1 MDPNSLLKDQ
11 IRHKLE
17 EVTLSSKH
25 VKDAASF
32 LLTQAEHSDFISSQ
46 WLEIFRNTN
55 DPSFQLALLYVAN
68 EILTKSPKYGVSE
81 FGEALKP
88 VVIQATQ
95 FLKPGPFISKLTKL
109 INYWTYRKVFDIKF
123 TEQLLRRLTATEQVD
138 RKNLSPLSRYNPDD
152 MVKNFSPEKLL
163 DTLRKIKQ
171 LDEICES
178 HGKFDISPLG
188 FGSPIMSTVSS
199 LKSKEESRT
208 LTAQVDKCCKHL
220 EFIHKKYEE
229 RLEQMS
235 ALLSILEGAEIY
247 YNVQL
252 KEVAV
257 VVNAYG
263 TYGKR
268 VTKTLS
274 QLHDLFH
281 KDHISSP
288 TNTTTLS
295 QHQAKSNVN
304 AHDQDE
310 QTALLK
316 QSTKYN
322 RENSLNEPC
331 YSGDEY
337 YDDLEGDLTHADD
350 DNDDIGRGGGVSYH
364 GNEDHD
370 DDNNYYQRKDGS
382 KINQSPN
389 IISQKIT
396 SDSLTSRISNQSTN
410 IFNLPDNNSPT
421 KLTDKPIHLNTLQ
434 SSCSKS
440 EPFGFPIFQPV
451 YDSSGDVDYR
461 VLLNPTLSKSAS
473 NDDNLRSEMNQSVE
487 LQRSAVNNLDSS
499 EVSPTHSLSNK
510 SKMNHHHD
518 NCTVH
523 TNYSDKSKN
532 VHKTHATSMNA
543 KDTFVGHH
551 HSQHRG
557 TPDKPSHSFIEDE
570 EDNMEVSDGDEP
582 DANDSDDRILD
593 DKKVNLKDRPV
604 STTVCSQLDKD
615 WRLLTQQVKYDIK
628 SAIRL
633 PHTST
638 ANDNVNSSTPIPS
651 LSPKNSVELI
661 HPTPPRLPTASPIR
675 IPPPPPPPLVGL
687 DPYSFSPP
695 PPLPSAL
702 NELAYQVP
710 LTKSSDLFIPQP
722 PVAPTIPSVPL
733 DLKQINMMMML
744 TTNDSE
750 KTVEQPQSCINSS
763 EMIQSQNYSP
773 NDLLKNLFQPPPIIS
788 KSPSLLLSPSIS
800 LFSNLVATA
809 STTQLTT
816 CPSSTDNAMNSLPSS
831 GSSSSCSSS
840 IPVLSNIQQGMMNT
854 LSCIENLP
862 MVNKFDA
869 SAPASSSSC
878 ELNTI
883 QQNTNRHLEDPF
895 AVISRLTGLS
905 NLMKNIPTQSNL
917 LALPITP
924 VLSNPPPGSFN
935 ETPTTTSS
943 DSCWKTNVI
952 HDSLSLSS
960 INNDLKPT
968 YCLQPIMTS
977 TANTTISTTNSYTPH
992 AKRSRFSDIVT
1003 NVENNNIIPST
1014 TSLAVNTSETI
1025 SLSCPIS
1032 STSSDDLLLPSS
1044 KSEKSSIFN
1053 CSTNVVDHCTG
1064 KKEDKQQVQK
1074 SLSPDNDNLLRSRS
1088 NSISD
1093 SNSSAGGETPTLDER
1108 QDDLLSVSDQ
1118 DRSLMS
1124 FHAFGTPT
1132 SSLADFL
1139 IPSTCHATDP
1149 KSFLQNIPNSVTPQ
1163 TSVIS
1168 SLTRSY
1174 GLPFSCVSNSA
1185 HSNTSSIPVN
1195 PINLPPS
1202 QLSMMRPTMLITNNN
1217 PNLPVSNSQFP
1228 GLTHSSMMFYE
1239 PTRMPITPR
1248 PLMPGSILMT
1258 PTQTRPAAVS
1268 QGNVRLPTTPFC
1280 GPPNWTQPL
1289 GVDQSTALQRPPPN
1303 DFWAL
1308 MSSVPP
1314 PPPPPPVHPNVPQLP
1329 AFSSLNPTHHI
1340 HPVVGMFNPNSWM
1353 FTSPSTNNRDKQ

>member
-316 QSTKYN
+316 
-322 RENSLNEPC
+322 
-331 YSGDEY
+331 
-337 YDDLEGDLTHADD
+337 H
-350 DNDDIGRGGGVSYH
+350 
-364 GNEDHD
+364 
-370 DDNNYYQRKDGS
+370 
-382 KINQSPN
+382 
-389 IISQKIT
+389 
-396 SDSLTSRISNQSTN
+396 RISNQSTN

-788 KSPSLLLSPSIS
+788 KSPSLLLSPSIK
-800 LFSNLVATA
+800 
-809 STTQLTT
+809 
-816 CPSSTDNAMNSLPSS
+816 
-831 GSSSSCSSS
+831 
-840 IPVLSNIQQGMMNT
+840 
-854 LSCIENLP
+854 NLP

-977 TANTTISTTNSYTPH
+977 TTNTTISTTNSYTPH

-1108 QDDLLSVSDQ
+1108 QDDLLSV
-1118 DRSLMS
+1118 
-1124 FHAFGTPT
+1124 T
-1132 SSLADFL
+1132 SLADFL

>member
-1 MDPNSLLKDQ
+1 M
-11 IRHKLE
+11 
-17 EVTLSSKH
+17 TSK
-25 VKDAASF
+25 S
-32 LLTQAEHSDFISSQ
+32 
-46 WLEIFRNTN
+46 N

-310 QTALLK
+310 QTAILK

-364 GNEDHD
+364 GNEDDD
-370 DDNNYYQRKDGS
+370 DDNNYNQRKDGS
-382 KINQSPN
+382 KTNQSPN

-557 TPDKPSHSFIEDE
+557 TPDKPSHPFIEDE

-905 NLMKNIPTQSNL
+905 NLMK
-917 LALPITP
+917 
-924 VLSNPPPGSFN
+924 
-935 ETPTTTSS
+935 
-943 DSCWKTNVI
+943 K
-952 HDSLSLSS
+952 
-960 INNDLKPT
+960 
-968 YCLQPIMTS
+968 
-977 TANTTISTTNSYTPH
+977 
-992 AKRSRFSDIVT
+992 FSDIVT

-1174 GLPFSCVSNSA
+1174 GLPFSCISNSA

-1314 PPPPPPVHPNVPQLP
+1314 PPPPPSVHPNVPQLP

>member
-11 IRHKLE
+11 IRHKLA

-88 VVIQATQ
+88 FVMQATQ
-95 FLKPGPFISKLTKL
+95 FLRPGQFISKLTKL

-123 TEQLLRRLTATEQVD
+123 TEQILQRLTATEQVD
-138 RKNLSPLSRYNPDD
+138 KKNVTPLSRYNADD
-152 MVKNFSPEKLL
+152 IVKNFSPEKLL
-163 DTLRKIKQ
+163 DTLRRIKQ

-178 HGKFDISPLG
+178 HGKLDISPLG

-235 ALLSILEGAEIY
+235 TLQSILEGAEIY

-288 TNTTTLS
+288 TNTTTSS

-304 AHDQDE
+304 AHDHDE
-310 QTALLK
+310 QAALLK

-322 RENSLNEPC
+322 KENSLNEPC

-337 YDDLEGDLTHADD
+337 YDDLEGGLSHTDD
-350 DNDDIGRGGGVSYH
+350 DNDDIGRDGGVSHH
-364 GNEDHD
+364 GNEDA
-370 DDNNYYQRKDGS
+370 DDNNYYQHKDGS
-382 KINQSPN
+382 KIKQSPN
-389 IISQKIT
+389 NISQKVT
-396 SDSLTSRISNQSTN
+396 TDSLANRISNQSTN
-410 IFNLPDNNSPT
+410 IFNLSDNNSPA

-440 EPFGFPIFQPV
+440 TPFGFPIFQPV
-451 YDSSGDVDYR
+451 CDASGDVDYR
-461 VLLNPTLSKSAS
+461 VLLNPTLSQLAS
-473 NDDNLRSEMNQSVE
+473 NGDNLRLEMNQSSQSQSSV
-487 LQRSAVNNLDSS
+487 VNNLNSF

-510 SKMNHHHD
+510 PKMNHHD

-532 VHKTHATSMNA
+532 VHKTYSTSMNV
-543 KDTFVGHH
+543 KDTFVGRH
-551 HSQHRG
+551 HSQHYD
-557 TPDKPSHSFIEDE
+557 TPDKSSHPIIEDE

-582 DANDSDDRILD
+582 DANDADDRILD
-593 DKKVNLKDRPV
+593 DKKVDIKNRPI

-628 SAIRL
+628 SASCL

-638 ANDNVNSSTPIPS
+638 ANDNDNSNSPIPN
-651 LSPKNSVELI
+651 LSPKSSVELI
-661 HPTPPRLPTASPIR
+661 YPTPPRLPTASPIR
-675 IPPPPPPPLVGL
+675 IPPPPPPPPLVGL

-695 PPLPSAL
+695 PPLPSTL
-702 NELAYQVP
+702 NELAYQAP
-710 LTKSSDLFIPQP
+710 LTKKSDLFIPQP
-722 PVAPTIPSVPL
+722 PVAPTIPH
-733 DLKQINMMMML
+733 
-744 TTNDSE
+744 
-750 KTVEQPQSCINSS
+750 
-763 EMIQSQNYSP
+763 
-773 NDLLKNLFQPPPIIS
+773 
-788 KSPSLLLSPSIS
+788 
-800 LFSNLVATA
+800 
-809 STTQLTT
+809 
-816 CPSSTDNAMNSLPSS
+816 NAMSLLPSS
-831 GSSSSCSSS
+831 GSSSSSSS
-840 IPVLSNIQQGMMNT
+840 SNIPILSNIQQGMMNT
-854 LSCIENLP
+854 LSCITNLP
-862 MVNKFDA
+862 MANKFDA

-883 QQNTNRHLEDPF
+883 QQNTSKHVEDPF

-905 NLMKNIPTQSNL
+905 NLMK
-917 LALPITP
+917 
-924 VLSNPPPGSFN
+924 
-935 ETPTTTSS
+935 
-943 DSCWKTNVI
+943 K
-952 HDSLSLSS
+952 
-960 INNDLKPT
+960 
-968 YCLQPIMTS
+968 
-977 TANTTISTTNSYTPH
+977 
-992 AKRSRFSDIVT
+992 FSDIVT
-1003 NVENNNIIPST
+1003 NVENNNILPST
-1014 TSLAVNTSETI
+1014 TSLAVNTVETTLLPCI
-1025 SLSCPIS
+1025 IS

-1044 KSEKSSIFN
+1044 TSEKSSISKY
-1053 CSTNVVDHCTG
+1053 STNIVDHCTD
-1064 KKEDKQQVQK
+1064 KEEDKQQMRK
-1074 SLSPDNDNLLRSRS
+1074 SLSPNNDNFLRSRS

-1093 SNSSAGGETPTLDER
+1093 SNSSVGGETPTLDER
-1108 QDDLLSVSDQ
+1108 QDDLLSGNDK

-1149 KSFLQNIPNSVTPQ
+1149 KSFLQNIPHSVTSQ
-1163 TSVIS
+1163 TSVIP

-1174 GLPFSCVSNSA
+1174 GLPFSSISNSA

-1195 PINLPPS
+1195 PINMPPS

-1248 PLMPGSILMT
+1248 PLVPGSILMP
-1258 PTQTRPAAVS
+1258 PTQTRPVTVAAAVS

-1289 GVDQSTALQRPPPN
+1289 GVDQSTALQRPPPS

-1329 AFSSLNPTHHI
+1329 AFTSLNPTHQI